1 MRKNVGFL
9 IWLLRQLPDDRAEL
23 SYPGSIVDNPGT
35 DKTVTQFGLPSVRGY
50 VANTVGGGRGGK
62 EAKSECNMFHIGV
75 RSESIGYCEDGSK
88 GEERFHFAFEG
99 ALACDKSGP
108 FRVAQLA
115 AFSPKRANLSDMPD
129 SFASHSG
136 FAVWPS
142 IFAK

>member
-9 IWLLRQLPDDRAEL
+9 IRLLRKLPDNRAEL
-23 SYPGSIVDNPGT
+23 SYPGSVVDNPRT

-50 VANTVGGGRGGK
+50 VANAVGGDRGGK
-62 EAKSECNMFHIGV
+62 EAKSECKMFHIGV
-75 RSESIGYCEDGSK
+75 RSESVGACGDVPT
-88 GEERFHFAFEG
+88 GEERLHCDFG
-99 ALACDKSGP
+99 AELACEKSGP
-108 FRVAQLA
+108 FRVVQLA
-115 AFSPKRANLSDMPD
+115 AFSPKRANLLDMPD